1 MSLAATM
8 LIAQFAVT
16 VTAPDSVAAG
26 EPFTL
31 VARVTASGLRPP
43 RLIAPNVAPFTVMR
57 SEMERTVQ
65 SSGWIRRPWV
75 DIEYRY
81 VMRAHRAGTY
91 TIPPYTAELDGERA
105 RSRSVTIVV
114 SNAAPTAAVPEIVA
128 RAPLDPR
135 LPVNFRALVLPETVY
150 VGEQATYQ
158 VAMFVDADVRGNLR
172 RNPDFFAPEMR
183 GLMAYEL
190 PLGPLASAPNRHIG
204 HRRYEA
210 HVYQRA
216 LFPITT
222 GRIPIPPAQL
232 VYSLAATPSFFSR
245 EETRELRTDTLWLI
259 AVEPPDSGRPDGY
272 AGTVGTLSIDAR
284 LDTTGTRVGDP
295 LRLTLAVTGIGNVKL
310 FPRPDVAIDW
320 AAVVPSG
327 ERVSVDSSSR
337 AVRGT
342 KEFDWVLTPKVAGEL
357 EVPSFRYPYFD
368 PATQQYAVARTAPDT
383 ITVGAGVFLA
393 ADTMPKDST
402 IAPPP
407 IRVADRGSLPPA
419 LHERPLFW
427 VIVAGAPAPA
437 LLVALLAAFARVRA
451 RRLPARVRLRA
462 LARGR
467 RTPRAGEVRRAWVE
481 TLGERLGVG
490 AETLTITGGLARAL
504 RRAGVTGQTA
514 DAAGRFS
521 ADLDHAAYASGTA
534 DTRRAAAEAYAL
546 ALAIDREALDEE
558 TPVGPRR
565 SAPLVALLAVMLG
578 LGGSMLNAQ
587 AARGQRFAEG
597 VASYEAL
604 RFSDAA
610 DAFADVA
617 RSDPRSADAWA
628 NYGTAAF
635 AAGNVA
641 EAVVGWQRA
650 VRLEPSAADV
660 RARLAA
666 TVNWRVGSLA
676 WVPPVSASILALVAA
691 TLWVA
696 AWLAL
701 ALPAVHHQG
710 QRRRLALGALAASAA
725 IAFGAVEVDRITRG
739 DDLAV
744 TLAQSVVREL
754 PALRSAPLS
763 AISEGDVVRVV
774 EVSESWVRIASGD
787 GREGWIE
794 SGGIVRLS
802 P

>member
-1 MSLAATM
+1 MSLVAT
-8 LIAQFAVT
+8 LLVAQLAVT

-31 VARVTASGLRPP
+31 VARVTASGLKPP
-43 RLIAPNVAPFTVMR
+43 RLIAPDVAPFTVVR

-65 SSGWIRRPWV
+65 ASGWMRRPWV

-91 TIPPYTAELDGERA
+91 RVPPFTAELNGERA
-105 RSRSVTIVV
+105 RSRSVTIAV
-114 SNAAPTAAVPEIVA
+114 SNAVPVASVPEIVA

-135 LPVNFRALVLPETVY
+135 LPVNFRALVLPETIY

-183 GLMAYEL
+183 SLMAYEL
-190 PLGPLASAPNRHIG
+190 PLGPLASAPNRRIG

-259 AVEPPDSGRPDGY
+259 AVEPPDSGRPEGY

-284 LDTTGTRVGDP
+284 LDTSETRVGDA

-310 FPRPDVAIDW
+310 FPRPDVTIDW

-342 KEFDWVLTPKVAGEL
+342 KEFDWVLTPKIAGEL
-357 EVPSFRYPYFD
+357 ELPSFRYPYFD
-368 PATQQYAVARTAPDT
+368 PGTQQYAVARTVADT
-383 ITVGAGVFLA
+383 VTVGPGVFLA
-393 ADTMPKDST
+393 SDTLPKDSVT
-402 IAPPP
+402 APPP
-407 IRVADRGSLPPA
+407 IRLADRGPMPES

-427 VIVAGAPAPA
+427 AILAVAPVPA
-437 LLVALLAAFARVRA
+437 LLFALAGALARVRR
-451 RRLPARVRLRA
+451 RRLPARVRLRS
-462 LARGR
+462 LARSR

-490 AETLTITGGLARAL
+490 PEALTITGGLARAL
-504 RRAGVTGQTA
+504 RRAGVTGGTA

-521 ADLDHAAYASGTA
+521 ADLDRAAYASGSA
-534 DTRRAAAEAYAL
+534 DTRQAAADAYSL
-546 ALAIDREALDEE
+546 ALAIDREALDED
-558 TPVGPRR
+558 TPPSTPR
-565 SAPLVALLAVMLG
+565 SGALLVLLAATIG
-578 LGGSMLNAQ
+578 FGAPMLNAQ
-587 AARGQRFAEG
+587 SEHGSRFRDG
-597 VASYEAL
+597 VASYQAR

-610 DAFADVA
+610 SAFADVA
-617 RSDPRSADAWA
+617 RAQPRSADAWA

-635 AAGNVA
+635 AAGSVA
-641 EAVVGWQRA
+641 DAVVGWQRA
-650 VRLEPSAADV
+650 VRLAPSAADV
-660 RARLAA
+660 RARLAS

-676 WVPPVSASILALVAA
+676 WVPPVSAGMLGLIAA
-691 TLWVA
+691 SLWVG

-701 ALPAVHHQG
+701 AVPAVHHEL
-710 QRRRLALGALAASAA
+710 RRRRIALTVLAMSAVTGFA
-725 IAFGAVEVDRITRG
+725 AVEVDRIIAG

-744 TLAQSVVREL
+744 ALAQTVVREL
-754 PALRSAPLS
+754 PALRSAPL
-763 AISEGDVVRVV
+763 AAVSEGDVVRIV

-787 GREGWIE
+787 GREGWIDG
-794 SGGIVRLS
+794 GGIVRIGR
-802 P
+802 